1 MTNQVIFTNARLV
14 LEDEVISGT
23 IICRN
28 GKICEISEKNTNA
41 AEAID
46 AEQDYIIPGLVELH
60 TDNLERH
67 MEPRPRINWPLENA
81 IIAHDSEL
89 ASVGITTVFDALR
102 TGTVPSGKDNYL
114 QYAKQVAESI
124 EALVTRDDLK
134 ISHLIHLRAEVCS
147 ETLVEELE
155 TFKDMSL
162 VRLISIMDHT
172 PGQRQFRNLEKF
184 KSYIIGKNKL
194 NEEQY
199 NFHFEKLLE
208 VKEKYGRVNLEAA
221 IASANLFGALKAS
234 HDDTTV
240 EHVRNSKN
248 LGISLAEFPTTK
260 EAAVECKNFGI
271 LTILGAPN
279 LMRGLSH
286 SGNVSAI
293 ELAEM
298 DLIDIISSDYIPS
311 ALFLSAFKLGSIWD
325 NLAAGIKTVTLNPAR
340 ALGLLDRGALK
351 EKLRADF
358 CRIATHKNILKV
370 RETYVKGQRV
380 A

>member
-14 LEDEVISGT
+14 LEDEIISGT

-28 GKICEISEKNTNA
+28 GKVCEVSEKNTNA
-41 AEAID
+41 AGAID

-67 MEPRPRINWPLENA
+67 IEPRPKINWPLENA

-102 TGTVPSGKDNYL
+102 TGTVPSGKDRYL
-114 QYAKQVAESI
+114 QYAQQVAGSI
-124 EALVTRDDLK
+124 ETLVTQDSLK
-134 ISHLIHLRAEVCS
+134 INHLVHLRAEVCS

-155 TFKDMSL
+155 SLKEMSL
-162 VRLISIMDHT
+162 VRLVSIMDHT
-172 PGQRQFRNLEKF
+172 PGQRQFCDLEKF
-184 KSYIIGKNKL
+184 KSYIIGKNNL
-194 NEEQY
+194 NEKQY
-199 NFHFEKLLE
+199 NFHYEKLLA
-208 VKEKYGRVNLEAA
+208 VKEKHGQINLEAA
-221 IASANLFGALKAS
+221 IESANSFGAIKAS

-260 EAAVECKNFGI
+260 EAAVECKNLGI

-293 ELAEM
+293 ELAEI

-311 ALFLSAFKLGSIWD
+311 ALFLSAFKLGSLWG
-325 NLAAGIKTVTLNPAR
+325 NLAAGIRTVTRNPAR
-340 ALGLLDRGALK
+340 ALNLLDRGALK

-358 CRIATHKNILKV
+358 CRVTEYKNTIKV